1 MSSRWRAIPFLLL
14 GLLVPSLTCAS
25 QSFENTAIVRTVELG
40 GSLVHVTT
48 TYAVKALEDG
58 SSLYTV
64 ALGQDERKRTSWI
77 EAKIKGQ
84 SKALGLEDLGYDQKR
99 WASCSLTHLTSC
111 IPLILFL
118 YQQIFLIQCR
128 ATPAFGC

>member
-1 MSSRWRAIPFLLL
+1 MSPRWRALPFF
-14 GLLVPSLTCAS
+14 LVGFLTSSLTCAS

-58 SSLYTV
+58 SNLYTV
-64 ALGQDERKRTSWI
+64 ALGENERKRTSWI

-84 SKALGLEDLGYDQKR
+84 SQLLGLEDLGYDQKR
-99 WASCSLTHLTSC
+99 WV
-111 IPLILFL
+111 
-118 YQQIFLIQCR
+118 
-128 ATPAFGC
+128 